1 MFQDNNKN
9 PYYNDSLFIDNNDN
23 KNDNKI
29 QMKLPKQNNTNNFEL
44 KQSIE

>member
-1 MFQDNNKN
+1 MFQDNNNN

-23 KNDNKI
+23 KI
-29 QMKLPKQNNTNNFEL
+29 QIKVPKQNNSNNFEL

>member
-23 KNDNKI
+23 KNDNKNEIKYRWNCQNKII
-29 QMKLPKQNNTNNFEL
+29 QTTLN
-44 KQSIE
+44 